1 MKKILILAYRYPP
14 QSGIGSVRPSKLV
27 KYLTADGY
35 SPDVIS
41 VCHGSAPDDGVIRIP
56 HGRLAEKLLSRRRTP
71 AAPQAGESLRRKSL
85 ASAIKQALRNIIY
98 HYYISL
104 DYYHSFKKY
113 YRAHRS
119 DFKKYDVVLSTASPT
134 AVIFCAQHLKRKL
147 PQVRWICDF
156 RDPLVCPE
164 QFPRWENRINR
175 FLQNRACKDADC
187 VVTVSEGFFARI
199 CSERFSD
206 KSYIIPNGFDRE
218 DIAEI
223 SSVPDTGFSFAYTG
237 VLYGS
242 KRDLSPLFT
251 ALNELCS
258 EGKIDIDDISLLYAG
273 TEGTIFKNAAEKSGL
288 GGCVTDLGLVSREES
303 IKLQRSSR
311 FLILAT
317 WNTPTEQGVF
327 PGKILEYMVCERP
340 VIALVSG
347 SEPNSEVTKAVER
360 LGLGISCEQARSG
373 DFTKL
378 KEYLLSE
385 YHRFKNGLP
394 PDFSPDR
401 DAVENYS
408 WERLIKKFEYIIE
421 KEG

>member
-71 AAPQAGESLRRKSL
+71 AAPQAGESPRRKSPV
-85 ASAIKQALRNIIY
+85 SAVKKSVHNLIY
-98 HYYISL
+98 HYYISI
-104 DYYHSFKKY
+104 DYYLNFKKY
-113 YRAHRS
+113 YRSHRF
-119 DFKKYDVVLSTASPT
+119 DFEKYDVVLSTALPA
-134 AVIFCAQHLKRKL
+134 AVIFCAQYLKKKL
-147 PQVRWICDF
+147 PRVRWICDF

-175 FLQNRACKDADC
+175 FLQNRACKKADT

-199 CSERFSD
+199 CSECFSD

-317 WNTPTEQGVF
+317 WNTPAEQGVF

-385 YHRFKNGLP
+385 YHRFKNGLF

-408 WERLIKKFEYIIE
+408 WERLVKKFEYIIE
-421 KEG
+421 KED